1 MDTNIILT
9 GNQVRKEIKKG
20 KDRENQKKR
29 IDAAQ
34 KRLEIPKQEKFEDE
48 QKPEQEKIEDQSKT
62 EVAEP
67 PRAPRKKR
75 DLVAN
80 PYKSEEIEEFNT
92 YLDEYK
98 DFSVEQIIA
107 NIKELRKQKFKLMRD
122 MGKRSKTIGAIGRD
136 EQNDDDK
143 KFFRE
148 NHKEKSEKQK
158 RMAALYKLKM
168 KKEKMQEN
176 PEEWANDEAKELG
189 IIKKKMGADINLFSK
204 MPSYLR
210 PFSN

>member
-9 GNQVRKEIKKG
+9 GTQDRKKAKKD
-20 KDRENQKKR
+20 KDREKQKKR
-29 IDAAQ
+29 IDAAK
-34 KRLEIPKQEKFEDE
+34 KRQEIPKQEEIEDE

-122 MGKRSKTIGAIGRD
+122 MGKRSKTIGRD

-143 KFFRE
+143 DFFRK

>member
-9 GNQVRKEIKKG
+9 GTQDRKKAKKD
-20 KDRENQKKR
+20 KDRPKQKKR
-29 IDAAQ
+29 IDAAK
-34 KRLEIPKQEKFEDE
+34 KRQEIPKQEEIEDE
-48 QKPEQEKIEDQSKT
+48 QKPEQEKIEDESKS
-62 EVAEP
+62 EMAEP
-67 PRAPRKKR
+67 QRAPRKKR

-122 MGKRSKTIGAIGRD
+122 MGKRSKEIGEMDRED
-136 EQNDDDK
+136 QFEDDK
-143 KFFRE
+143 NFFRE
-148 NHKEKSEKQK
+148 NHKKKSEKQK

-168 KKEKMQEN
+168 KKEFED
-176 PEEWANDEAKELG
+176 AELVVPY
-189 IIKKKMGADINLFSK
+189 KKMGADINLMSK